1 MQKDQRAQPVDRD
14 IAGRSGAELIVEDFQ
29 RQRPGI
35 IRRLHGLHEIDA
47 RQVALPREIAEMPA
61 PGQDVHV
68 EPGRVGDLNQENL
81 VAGDR
86 AHGLQVGLA
95 RKGVEGVE
103 HQPDRLVVGAAHDF
117 PGIAVIVDM
126 AAPGKRLEADAH
138 AALGGAL
145 AEFMEIG
152 RGPVDAAER
161 ERRDIA
167 AHQQHVGAELGH
179 DVEFA
184 LGAVEGAF
192 ALRVRHA
199 LEIAERLQCDKL
211 QAEVADA
218 LADIGRRAVEGQK
231 IVLENLD
238 ALKARGRDRLQ
249 LLGEAATDRNGCDR
263 GQHGLVLFFWLKR
276 RRAWRPV
283 P

>member
-1 MQKDQRAQPVDRD
+1 
-14 IAGRSGAELIVEDFQ
+14 
-29 RQRPGI
+29 
-35 IRRLHGLHEIDA
+35 
-47 RQVALPREIAEMPA
+47 MPA
-61 PGQDVHV
+61 PGEDIHV
-68 EPGRVGDLNQENL
+68 EPGRVRDLHQENL

-103 HQPDRLVVGAAHDF
+103 HQPDRLVVGAAHDL

-126 AAPGKRLEADAH
+126 PAPGESLEADAH
-138 AALGGAL
+138 AALGRAL
-145 AEFMEIG
+145 PKLVEIG
-152 RGPVDAAER
+152 RGAVDAAER
-161 ERRDIA
+161 ERRDVA
-167 AHQQHVGAELGH
+167 AHEQHVGAELGH
-179 DVEFA
+179 HVEFA

-211 QAEVADA
+211 QAEVTDA
-218 LADIGRRAVEGQK
+218 LADIGRRAVEGQQ

-249 LLGEAATDRNGCDR
+249 LLGEAAADRDGCDR
-263 GQHGLVLFFWLKR
+263 GQHGFVLFFL
-276 RRAWRPV
+276 A
-283 P
+283 